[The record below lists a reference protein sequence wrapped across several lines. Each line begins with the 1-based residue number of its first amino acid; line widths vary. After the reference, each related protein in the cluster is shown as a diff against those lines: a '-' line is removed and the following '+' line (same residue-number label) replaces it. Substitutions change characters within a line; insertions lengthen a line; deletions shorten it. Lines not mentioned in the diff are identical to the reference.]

1 MVQEWQIDGPKVL
14 DVGGEF
20 ETVRKLRLGLVAG
33 RVDIVTHDDSPTA
46 RLEVHEVQ
54 GHPLLVTWDGST
66 LTISH
71 VKDKEGSLWESLKS
85 FGVDKGK
92 RSARVSVSVPTTT
105 DINAGTVS
113 AEALINGVRSR
124 VKANTVT
131 GVITLD
137 DITGNVDANTV
148 SGDIECHGLDGD
160 FKGNSISGGLTVQAS
175 RLGQIKLNTV
185 SGDITL
191 DLTDG
196 KAQIQSNSVSGD
208 VTVRIPAGGGYDVAA
223 HTASGHVVI
232 DGRSLSLDAPRQW
245 GGQLSDG
252 DKALV
257 IKANSVSG
265 NVVVLRA
272 NGTQKPKPGVQD
284 DRSGNDARPG
294 GRGDSSGI
302 QDARPDVQDTVRD
315 SSTDTE
321 SAG

>member
-1 MVQEWQIDGPKVL
+1 MEQEWQIDGPKVL
-14 DVGGEF
+14 DIGDEN
-20 ETVRKLRLGLVAG
+20 ETVSKLKLGLVAG

-46 RLEVHEVQ
+46 RLEVHEVE
-54 GHPLLVTWDGST
+54 GKPLLVRWDGST
-66 LTISH
+66 LQISH
-71 VKDKEGSLWESLKS
+71 VKEKDSNLWDSVKS
-85 FGVDKGK
+85 FGMDKGK
-92 RSARVSVSVPTTT
+92 RKARVSISVPATTE
-105 DINAGTVS
+105 INASTVS
-113 AEALINGVRSR
+113 AEALINGVRAT

-148 SGDIECHGLDGD
+148 SGDIECHALEGD
-160 FKGNSISGGLTVQAS
+160 FKGNSISGALTVQAS

-196 KAQIQSNSVSGD
+196 RAQIQSNSVSGD
-208 VTVRIPAGGGYDVAA
+208 VTVRIPQGGGYDVAA
-223 HTASGHVVI
+223 HTAAGHVVI
-232 DGRSLSLDAPRQW
+232 DGQSMNGNGPYQR

-272 NGTQKPKPGVQD
+272 T
-284 DRSGNDARPG
+284 
-294 GRGDSSGI
+294 GI
-302 QDARPDVQDTVRD
+302 QDTVRD
-315 SSTDTE
+315 TE
-321 SAG
+321 NAG